1 VVATPAAA
9 AGANQ
14 ASSRTNRICARR
26 SARGVSVTLD
36 DSSRSRDCRR
46 QLLADRPHG
55 RVGVQLR
62 RSAWVLVV
70 PRPS

>member
-1 VVATPAAA
+1 
-9 AGANQ
+9 
-14 ASSRTNRICARR
+14 
-26 SARGVSVTLD
+26 LD

-46 QLLADRPHG
+46 QLPADRPHG